1 MQPKGE
7 STWLKSSLIWLSKI
21 DWNRSTLLDKLKTA
35 HSIFNHVCRASR
47 KLDSTFSTETLL
59 VLICCFVLLTS
70 CLLFLICD
78 VSSSSGNIFGIDI
91 RFAELIAC
99 LVVCVGVLV
108 LLISV
113 DLPVSQ
119 VGHIL
124 IKNSLMQSTDALF
137 DIAGHQ
143 ASRSGHGSLRSNS
156 RSHWETRGNLPH
168 RAWPD
173 QLFIQINE
181 WSIGN
186 VVLGYTKRYSAADI
200 GCWLFHYWNGPV
212 SQCNVYFVNLFKRF
226 KRLIIKCRQWIMTL
240 HYSSSRQW
248 QRTWSYCCRRQP
260 KTTATFSRIRL
271 VHCSVLVLKTS
282 INRSMVFISRWCTFI
297 ILPCI
302 SN

>member
-137 DIAGHQ
+137 DIAGRQ

-181 WSIGN
+181 WSIDN

-212 SQCNVYFVNLFKRF
+212 SQCNVVLLIYSNASNDSLSSAVNESWLCITVHLVCGNVLDHTAAGDSRKRRQHF
-226 KRLIIKCRQWIMTL
+226 HQYDSFIAQPWCLKRQSIDRW
-240 HYSSSRQW
+240 YSSVVG
-248 QRTWSYCCRRQP
+248 
-260 KTTATFSRIRL
+260 AHL
-271 VHCSVLVLKTS
+271 
-282 INRSMVFISRWCTFI
+282 
-297 ILPCI
+297 
-302 SN
+302 